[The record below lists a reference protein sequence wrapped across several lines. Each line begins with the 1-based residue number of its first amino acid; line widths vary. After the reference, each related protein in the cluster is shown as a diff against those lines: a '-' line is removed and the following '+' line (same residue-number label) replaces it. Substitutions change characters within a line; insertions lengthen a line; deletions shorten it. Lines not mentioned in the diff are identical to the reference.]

1 MNLTSLIWIILFG
14 LFAGLM
20 FRRSPW
26 SIVLYML
33 TVYVHPIDF
42 CWGREFLASVTIRRQ
57 LIAA

>member
-1 MNLTSLIWIILFG
+1 